1 MGRSQFHVCHCF
13 SVLQWEAFSLPELN
27 NFLRVLDRE
36 ESEYMT
42 ELKHKYKFMK
52 KIVQTRLKELRIERQ
67 QAASKKRDSYIQPA
81 GPDHPLAQSSW
92 WITDGCDVDA
102 SCEDVVLLSCDI
114 KLSNQRASSHSV
126 RNTLEVNQKT
136 WGSLMHWIQFVT
148 YLGCGFSKVGY
159 LVLLWCPYT
168 LCRHSPEWV
177 CSEEPLCWYG
187 PKWRQIIPSH
197 NGWQSLVYSVFYT

>member
-1 MGRSQFHVCHCF
+1 MNCLMSVVLSLFSMGSPQFDVCHCF

-27 NFLRVLDRE
+27 NFMRVLDRE

-67 QAASKKRDSYIQPA
+67 QAAGKKRDSYIQPA
-81 GPDHPLAQSSW
+81 GPGHPLAQSSW
-92 WITDGCDVDA
+92 WITDGCDDDA
-102 SCEDVVLLSCDI
+102 SREDVVLLSCDI

-126 RNTLEVNQKT
+126 RNTLKVNQKT

-148 YLGCGFSKVGY
+148 YLGCGFSDVGFF
-159 LVLLWCPYT
+159 VLLWCPYT
-168 LCRHSPEWV
+168 LGSHSPEWV
-177 CSEEPLCWYG
+177 CSEEP
-187 PKWRQIIPSH
+187 
-197 NGWQSLVYSVFYT
+197 